1 MWMLTALSREPF
13 KRPLLIFLAALG
25 AVYPL
30 LAYLIEEDPLH
41 MSLTY
46 AFIAAVA
53 ALAWPA
59 PRAAVRGACAAML
72 SYLLARYFFAYPWLF
87 CPGFTLLIG
96 FLLFPESFRVWKWI
110 GASVMFFIS
119 LWAVSIWQQMLFFNA
134 VLPLWLLP
142 AVPGSLLGFSLFCTF
157 LIYKLEKDPV
167 REAYDHYKWNAGG
180 EGQLLATQVL
190 EAYAQIRE
198 DSQQGELRDL
208 SEKTIHLCHQL
219 QEIFA
224 EVKRMDP
231 DRLEEQIKEMEERV
245 ISAKDPVAKRQYEQ
259 AMANKTKQKEHYETL
274 RTQFERIHGQIVNYL
289 SALENIR
296 LAYANRNF
304 KSNGENREVVELFLN
319 VAKMQAETAAENAE
333 VYEKLSAS

>member
-1 MWMLTALSREPF
+1 MWILTALSREPF

-30 LAYLIEEDPLH
+30 LVYLLAEDPIRV
-41 MSLTY
+41 SFTY
-46 AFIAAVA
+46 ASIAAVT

-59 PRAAVRGACAAML
+59 PRAAVRGAVAAML
-72 SYLLARYFFAYPWLF
+72 SYLLALYFFSYPWLF
-87 CPGFTLLIG
+87 YPGYALLIG
-96 FLLFPESFRVWKWI
+96 FLLFPESFRVWKWL
-110 GASVMFFIS
+110 AVSAMFFVS
-119 LWAVSIWQQMLFFNA
+119 LWAASVWQQMLFFNA
-134 VLPLWLLP
+134 ILPQWLIP
-142 AVPGSLLGFSLFCTF
+142 AVPGCLLSFSLFCTF
-157 LIYKLEKDPV
+157 VIYRLEKDPI
-167 REAYDHYKWNAGG
+167 REAFDHYEWTPNG
-180 EGQLLATQVL
+180 EARNLATQVL
-190 EAYAQIRE
+190 EAYDQIRE
-198 DSQQGELRDL
+198 ESRQGELRDL

-224 EVKRMDP
+224 EVKRTDMDHLEKQIQDME
-231 DRLEEQIKEMEERV
+231 DRA

-259 AMANKTKQKEHYETL
+259 ALGNKTRQKEHYEAL

-304 KSNGENREVVELFLN
+304 KSSGENRDVVELFLN